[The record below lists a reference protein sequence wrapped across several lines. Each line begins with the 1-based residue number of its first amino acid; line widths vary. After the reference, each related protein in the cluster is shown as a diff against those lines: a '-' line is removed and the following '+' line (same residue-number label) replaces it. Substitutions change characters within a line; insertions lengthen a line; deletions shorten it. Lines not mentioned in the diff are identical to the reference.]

1 MNKIFEANED
11 LKETLVKRFG
21 IIQAKTVYHEQGIY
35 LGDPFYETEASWP
48 DYSTFKNLTWEDTSD
63 IADLMHSTKVQI
75 DRKSTRL
82 NSSHEW
88 ISRMP
93 SSA

>member
-1 MNKIFEANED
+1 M
-11 LKETLVKRFG
+11 
-21 IIQAKTVYHEQGIY
+21 IIQDITNPSVKTYIPFNSKTDLHILTDKFKKD
-35 LGDPFYETEASWP
+35 LG
-48 DYSTFKNLTWEDTSD
+48 KLDT
-63 IADLMHSTKVQI
+63 T

>member
-1 MNKIFEANED
+1 MSERRILVGDQPAADQPVAQSAAIAPPPGNASTGRTAVARSRSPLDRKSEALAAAPVED
-11 LKETLVKRFG
+11 R
-21 IIQAKTVYHEQGIY
+21 AA
-35 LGDPFYETEASWP
+35 LGLEPPVVSSES
-48 DYSTFKNLTWEDTSD
+48 
-63 IADLMHSTKVQI
+63 

>member
-1 MNKIFEANED
+1 MLMEVILAVALLSLALFGVIEGLD
-11 LKETLVKRFG
+11 L
-21 IIQAKTVYHEQGIY
+21 
-35 LGDPFYETEASWP
+35 
-48 DYSTFKNLTWEDTSD
+48 
-63 IADLMHSTKVQI
+63 
-75 DRKSTRL
+75 KSTRL

>member
-1 MNKIFEANED
+1 MGNQCCKVKSYIDEEEEYRNPFDMPSIPLAKLEKEPKPTLDLISQRYKHLHNIQSIPENEPNED
-11 LKETLVKRFG
+11 
-21 IIQAKTVYHEQGIY
+21 
-35 LGDPFYETEASWP
+35 S
-48 DYSTFKNLTWEDTSD
+48 EDED
-63 IADLMHSTKVQI
+63 I

>member
-1 MNKIFEANED
+1 MPPTTLPRTRAVDAPLSPGDEA
-11 LKETLVKRFG
+11 LLAALV
-21 IIQAKTVYHEQGIY
+21 EE
-35 LGDPFYETEASWP
+35 LS
-48 DYSTFKNLTWEDTSD
+48 
-63 IADLMHSTKVQI
+63 

>member
-1 MNKIFEANED
+1 MKILLINKYLYPKGGAETYT
-11 LKETLVKRFG
+11 LKLGEYLSGAGHEVEYFG
-21 IIQAKTVYHEQGIY
+21 MY
-35 LGDPFYETEASWP
+35 D
-48 DYSTFKNLTWEDTSD
+48 KNN
-63 IADLMHSTKVQI
+63 V